1 MENLSQQNQYQL
13 LKGWLNERQWRLYVA
28 TEARKIGAGGISQ
41 VAREAGVIRKTIRK
55 GIQEL
60 EAGGSVLS
68 ARGAGTQ
75 ARRRTQERHRK
86 GQDAGNRFG
95 GDAGAEGRSAEFG
108 QMDEQVG
115 EQAEESAELLLEGL
129 HQLLTRV
136 SHLFADKG
144 YRGPLRDWIRE
155 QLGWETE
162 IVPQDTNT
170 PQHEWELINGEP
182 VQMKKPKGGFQVQRK
197 RWVVERTFGWLIRYR
212 RLARDYEGLPSS
224 CEAFIKVAAIR
235 LFLTRLAPFSY

>member
-1 MENLSQQNQYQL
+1 MAGKKIYGRKRHL
-13 LKGWLNERQWRLYVA
+13 LVDTQGFVLAVKVHSASVSDRE
-28 TEARKIGAGGISQ
+28 GAP
-41 VAREAGVIRKTIRK
+41 
-55 GIQEL
+55 
-60 EAGGSVLS
+60 
-68 ARGAGTQ
+68 
-75 ARRRTQERHRK
+75 
-86 GQDAGNRFG
+86 
-95 GDAGAEGRSAEFG
+95 
-108 QMDEQVG
+108 
-115 EQAEESAELLLEGL
+115 LLLEGL